1 LAWCCRRLSG
11 DGGVRGDVIHDN
23 ALYNKIYS
31 LVPVN
36 LAHYLSTNQN
46 HHIYPQSFLNQ
57 DISFIVLK

>member
-1 LAWCCRRLSG
+1 LSWCCRRLSG
-11 DGGVRGDVIHDN
+11 GGVRGVRGN

-36 LAHYLSTNQN
+36 LAHYLSTNQIR
-46 HHIYPQSFLNQ
+46 HISPQSFLNQ